1 MRRLSVVVLLV
12 VSGFLA
18 GLVVTGRMAPSE
30 TADAQS
36 TPAATAAPHAVPVAQ
51 RSARATGELPE
62 LADVAE
68 RVIPS
73 VVNIAVQGAAQ
84 RRMGPFFPFFD
95 EGFGVQPYQT
105 QSAGSGVIVD
115 ADGTV
120 VTNAHV
126 LGDNPVRV
134 MVVLSDRREREAQVL
149 GVDPYTDLA
158 VLQIDN
164 SDLTPIT
171 WGDSARLR
179 VADWVMAIGNPY
191 QLSETVTLGIVSA
204 VGRTNAAIST
214 IADYIQTDA
223 AINPGNSGGALVNR
237 RGELVGINTWI
248 FSESGGYQGIGFAV
262 PSNTVRDV
270 ADQLK
275 RFGSVRRGFVSG
287 IQRVT
292 AVSPN
297 LARELRLTA
306 TDGALV
312 YRMLRSGDA
321 YAAGIRPGDVIVRFN
336 GRDLPKPEDFER
348 EMLRAEIGSVAT
360 LTVRRGPKE
369 FEVKVP
375 VSEATPRR

>member
-12 VSGFLA
+12 VTGFLA
-18 GLVVTGRMAPSE
+18 GLVVTGRMEPGGS
-30 TADAQS
+30 ADAQS
-36 TPAATAAPHAVPVAQ
+36 STAAPQAPGLMPAAQ
-51 RSARATGELPE
+51 RTASTSGDLPD

-68 RVIPS
+68 RVVPS

-84 RRMGPFFPFFD
+84 RRVAPFFPFFD

-105 QSAGSGVIVD
+105 QSAGSGVIIG

-126 LGDNPVRV
+126 LGDNPQRV
-134 MVVLSDRREREAQVL
+134 TVVLSDRREREAQVL
-149 GVDPYTDLA
+149 GVDRYTDLA
-158 VLQIDN
+158 VLQIDD
-164 SDLTPIT
+164 SELAPIT

-191 QLSETVTLGIVSA
+191 QLGETVTLGIVSA
-204 VGRTNAAIST
+204 VGRTNASVST
-214 IADYIQTDA
+214 VADYIQTDA

-275 RFGSVRRGFVSG
+275 RFGGVRRGFVSG

-297 LARELRLTA
+297 LARELHLTA

-321 YAAGIRPGDVIVRFN
+321 YTAGIRPGDVIVRFN
-336 GRDLPKPEDFER
+336 GRDVPRPEDFER

-369 FEVKVP
+369 FDVKVP